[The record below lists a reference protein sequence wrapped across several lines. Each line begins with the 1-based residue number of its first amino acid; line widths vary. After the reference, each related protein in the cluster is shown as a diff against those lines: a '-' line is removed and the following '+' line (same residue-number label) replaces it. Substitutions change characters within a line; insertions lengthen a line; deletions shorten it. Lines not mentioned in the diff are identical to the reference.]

1 MTIIPPVVSPFPT
14 PNRWARPLAPTAP
27 FEWLAEGWH
36 DFKTRPALSLAYG
49 LIIFL
54 ISVGFVGGLVALG
67 YDYILF
73 PTFAGF
79 MVVGPILA
87 VGLYEKS
94 RRLESGEP
102 LQWRDLF
109 FVKPRSGGQILFT
122 GVLLSLLMMV
132 WMRAAVIIYA
142 LFFGLKPFPGLDHI
156 APMLFTSATGWA
168 MLAVGTVVGGLFAA
182 FSFAISAFSIP
193 MLLNEDVDALTAMG
207 SSMALV
213 WNNLRVLLIWAATVL
228 VLFLAS
234 LATGILVPIAIGMGL
249 AGLAAFMWSL
259 KSGQYD
265 DLEGAAARILLE
277 ANEGPALDPQGEHQT
292 FRQERNA

>member
-1 MTIIPPVVSPFPT
+1 MTTIPPVVSPLPT
-14 PNRWARPLAPTAP
+14 PNRWARSLRTDDPLK
-27 FEWLAEGWH
+27 WLTLGWQ
-36 DFKTRPALSLAYG
+36 DFKTRPAMSVAYG
-49 LIIFL
+49 VLIFL
-54 ISVGFVGGLVALG
+54 ISIGLVGGLVALG

-94 RRLESGEP
+94 RRLETGAP
-102 LQWRDLF
+102 LHWRNLF
-109 FVKPRSGGQILFT
+109 FVKPRSGGQVLFT

-142 LFFGLKPFPGLDHI
+142 LFFGLLPFPGLDRI
-156 APMLFTSATGWA
+156 APMLFTSKTGLA

-228 VLFLAS
+228 VLFLLS
-234 LATGILVPIAIGMGL
+234 LATGMLGL
-249 AGLAAFMWSL
+249 IVIYPLLGHATWHAYRAVQPDAA
-259 KSGQYD
+259 
-265 DLEGAAARILLE
+265 
-277 ANEGPALDPQGEHQT
+277 
-292 FRQERNA
+292 